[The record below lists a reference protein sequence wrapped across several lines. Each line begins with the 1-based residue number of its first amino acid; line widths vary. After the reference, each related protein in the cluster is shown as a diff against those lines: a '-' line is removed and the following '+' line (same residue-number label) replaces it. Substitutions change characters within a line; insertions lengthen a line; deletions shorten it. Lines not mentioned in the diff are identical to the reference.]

1 VPTKRNQNLKKQIY
15 KSINFQKPKLV
26 IPLCIIFNKNKMKR
40 VVVGLS
46 GGVDS
51 SVAAYLLQQQGY
63 EVIGLFMKN
72 WHDDSVTISNE
83 CPWLE
88 DSNDALL
95 VAEKL
100 GIPFQTVDLSE
111 QYKKKIVDYMFRE
124 YERGRTPNPDVLC
137 NREIKFDVF
146 MKIAMSLGADF
157 VATGHYCR
165 KGEIE
170 KNGIKTYQLLAGAD
184 SNKDQS
190 YFLCQLSQEQLAKSL
205 FPIGELTKPEVR
217 EIASQ
222 MDLVTAE
229 KKDSQGLC
237 FIGKVRLPE
246 FLQQKLQPKEG
257 LIVQIDKNNPI
268 YSNKNQEFES
278 VEAHLKSE
286 SQSIFYNEEMG
297 KIVGKHQGAHYFT
310 TGQRKGL
317 NVGGT
322 TEPLFIIATNVETN
336 IIYTGLG
343 SQHPG
348 LFKKGLFIEKS
359 EVHWVREDLALNNGQ
374 TLEVMARIR
383 YRQPLQKATLHQLET
398 GMYILFEEP
407 QSAITEGQFVA
418 WYLDDELVGS
428 GVIS

>member
-1 VPTKRNQNLKKQIY
+1 
-15 KSINFQKPKLV
+15 
-26 IPLCIIFNKNKMKR
+26 MER

-51 SVAAYLLQQQGY
+51 SVAAYLLQKQGY

-72 WHDDSVTISNE
+72 WHDDSVTISND

-111 QYKKKIVDYMFRE
+111 EYKEKIVDYMFNE
-124 YERGRTPNPDVLC
+124 YEKGRTPNPDVLC

-146 MKIAMSLGADF
+146 MKIALSLGADY
-157 VATGHYCR
+157 VATGHYC
-165 KGEIE
+165 KKSELEVNGE
-170 KNGIKTYQLLAGAD
+170 TVYQLLAGAD
-184 SNKDQS
+184 NNKDQS
-190 YFLCQLSQEQLAKSL
+190 YFLCQLSQEQLSKSL

-217 EIASQ
+217 EIAAE
-222 MDLVTAE
+222 MELITAE

-257 LIVQIDKNNPI
+257 LIIQIDKNNAV
-268 YSNKNQEFES
+268 YNSEVNEGLSTEDTLALASNK
-278 VEAHLKSE
+278 
-286 SQSIFYNEEMG
+286 IRYTPEMG
-297 KIVGKHQGAHYFT
+297 KVVGKHQGAHYFT
-310 TGQRKGL
+310 IGQRKGL

-322 TEPLFIIATNVETN
+322 TDPLFIIATDVTTN
-336 IIYTGLG
+336 TIYTGLS

-348 LFKKGLFIEKS
+348 LFRKGLFIDNA
-359 EVHWVREDLALNNGQ
+359 EVHWIRTDMALANGEQ
-374 TLEVMARIR
+374 MEVMARIR
-383 YRQPLQKATLHQLET
+383 YRQPLQKAILHQFEN
-398 GMYILFEEP
+398 GMYVAFDEP

-418 WYLDDELVGS
+418 WHIGDELVGS

>member
-1 VPTKRNQNLKKQIY
+1 
-15 KSINFQKPKLV
+15 
-26 IPLCIIFNKNKMKR
+26 MKR

-72 WHDDSVTISNE
+72 WHDDSVTISND

-111 QYKKKIVDYMFRE
+111 EYKEKIVDYMFNE
-124 YERGRTPNPDVLC
+124 YEKGRTPNPDVLC

-146 MKIAMSLGADF
+146 MKIALSLGADY
-157 VATGHYCR
+157 VATGHYC
-165 KGEIE
+165 KKSELEVNGE
-170 KNGIKTYQLLAGAD
+170 TVYQLLAGAD
-184 SNKDQS
+184 NNKDQS
-190 YFLCQLSQEQLAKSL
+190 YFLCQLSQEQLSKSL

-217 EIASQ
+217 EIAAE
-222 MDLVTAE
+222 MELVTAE

-246 FLQQKLQPKEG
+246 FLQQKLQTKEG
-257 LIVQIDKNNPI
+257 LIIQIDKNNAVYNSVI
-268 YSNKNQEFES
+268 NEGLSAENTLALASNKI
-278 VEAHLKSE
+278 L
-286 SQSIFYNEEMG
+286 YTPDMG
-297 KIVGKHQGAHYFT
+297 KVVGKHQGAHYFT
-310 TGQRKGL
+310 IGQRKGL

-322 TEPLFIIATNVETN
+322 TDPLFIIATDVTTN
-336 IIYTGLG
+336 TIYTGLS

-348 LFKKGLFIEKS
+348 LFRKGLFIDKA
-359 EVHWVREDLALNNGQ
+359 EVHWIRTDMALANGEQ
-374 TLEVMARIR
+374 MEVMARIR
-383 YRQPLQKATLHQLET
+383 YRQPLQKAILHQFEN
-398 GMYILFEEP
+398 GMYVSFDEP
-407 QSAITEGQFVA
+407 QSAITEGQFVV
-418 WYLDDELVGS
+418 WHIGDELVGS

>member
-1 VPTKRNQNLKKQIY
+1 
-15 KSINFQKPKLV
+15 
-26 IPLCIIFNKNKMKR
+26 MKR

-51 SVAAYLLQQQGY
+51 SVAAYLLKEQGY

-83 CPWLE
+83 CPWLD
-88 DSNDALL
+88 DSNDAML

-100 GIPFQTVDLSE
+100 GIPFQTVDLSNE
-111 QYKKKIVDYMFRE
+111 YKERIVDYMFNE

-146 MKIAMSLGADF
+146 LKIALNLGADF

-165 KGEIE
+165 KAVFEKDGETIC
-170 KNGIKTYQLLAGAD
+170 QLLSGKD
-184 SNKDQS
+184 KNKDQS
-190 YFLCQLSQEQLAKSL
+190 YFLCQLSQEQLSKTL

-217 EIASQ
+217 QIAADQ
-222 MDLVTAE
+222 NLVTAN

-246 FLQQKLQPKEG
+246 FLQQQLMPKEG
-257 LIVQIDKNNPI
+257 VIVEIPE
-268 YSNKNQEFES
+268 SNKAYSEETPNFDSKEEKLKYLS
-278 VEAHLKSE
+278 KNVEYQIE
-286 SQSIFYNEEMG
+286 DG
-297 KIVGKHQGAHYFT
+297 KIVGMHKGAHYFT
-310 TGQRKGL
+310 KGQRKGL
-317 NVGGT
+317 SVGGT
-322 TEPLFIIATNVETN
+322 PEPLFVIETDVDDN
-336 IIYTGLG
+336 IIYTGQG
-343 SQHPG
+343 KNHPG
-348 LFKKGLFIEKS
+348 LFKKALFVTNDEL
-359 EVHWVREDLALNNGQ
+359 HWIREDLALNLDES
-374 TLEVMARIR
+374 LEVMARIR
-383 YRQPLQKATLHQLET
+383 YRQPLQKAKLHRVDSGLYVEFQEA
-398 GMYILFEEP
+398 

>member
-1 VPTKRNQNLKKQIY
+1 
-15 KSINFQKPKLV
+15 
-26 IPLCIIFNKNKMKR
+26 MKR

-51 SVAAYLLQQQGY
+51 SVAAYLLKEKGY

-88 DSNDALL
+88 DSNDAMI

-100 GIPFQTVDLSE
+100 GIPFQVVDLSE
-111 QYKKKIVDYMFRE
+111 AYKDRIVDYMFRE
-124 YERGRTPNPDVLC
+124 YEMGRTPNPDVLC

-146 MKIAMSLGADF
+146 LKIALDLGADY

-165 KGEIE
+165 KGVFE
-170 KNGIKTYQLLAGAD
+170 KEGREVFQLLSGID
-184 SNKDQS
+184 TNKDQS
-190 YFLCQLSQEQLAKSL
+190 YFLCQLSQEQLSKAL

-217 EIASQ
+217 EIAKAQ
-222 MDLVTAE
+222 DLITAD

-257 LIVQIDKNNPI
+257 TIV
-268 YSNKNQEFES
+268 
-278 VEAHLKSE
+278 
-286 SQSIFYNEEMG
+286 SISDQYPAYHEEMPQFTSKEAELAYHATKIKYNLAAG
-297 KIVGKHQGAHYFT
+297 KAVGKHQGAHYFT
-310 TGQRKGL
+310 KGQRKGL
-317 NVGGT
+317 AVGGT
-322 TEPLFIIATNVETN
+322 VEPLFVIETDVEENV
-336 IIYTGLG
+336 IYVGEG
-343 SQHPG
+343 KNHPG
-348 LFKKGLFIEKS
+348 LYRNVLFVANE
-359 EVHWVREDLALNNGQ
+359 ELHWIREDLIMSTGE
-374 TLEVMARIR
+374 TLEVDARIR
-383 YRQPLQKATLHQLET
+383 YRQPLEKATLYKVEK
-398 GMYILFEEP
+398 GMYVAFENA

-418 WYLDDELVGS
+418 WYQKDNLLGS

>member
-1 VPTKRNQNLKKQIY
+1 
-15 KSINFQKPKLV
+15 
-26 IPLCIIFNKNKMKR
+26 MKR

-51 SVAAYLLQQQGY
+51 SVAAYLLQEQGY

-111 QYKKKIVDYMFRE
+111 QYKEKIVDYMFSE
-124 YERGRTPNPDVLC
+124 YEKGRTPNPDVLC

-146 MKIAMSLGADF
+146 MKIALSLGADF

-165 KGEIE
+165 KGETEVDGKKIF
-170 KNGIKTYQLLAGAD
+170 QLLAGAD
-184 SNKDQS
+184 NNKDQS
-190 YFLCQLSQEQLAKSL
+190 YFLCQLSQEQLSKSL
-205 FPIGELTKPEVR
+205 FPIGELSKPEVR
-217 EIASQ
+217 EIATQ
-222 MDLVTAE
+222 MQLVTAE

-246 FLQQKLQPKEG
+246 FLQQKLQQKEG
-257 LIVQIDKNNPI
+257 LIIQIDKSDLV
-268 YSNKNQEFES
+268 YNKEELQFDSIEQELA
-278 VEAHLKSE
+278 VEARNIS
-286 SQSIFYNEEMG
+286 YNPEMG
-297 KIVGKHQGAHYFT
+297 KVVGKHQGAHYFT

-322 TEPLFIIATNVETN
+322 KEPLFIIATNVETN
-336 IIYTGLG
+336 TIYTGLG
-343 SQHPG
+343 NEHPG
-348 LFKKGLFIEKS
+348 LFKKALFIEKS
-359 EVHWVREDLALNNGQ
+359 EIHWIREDLALANGE
-374 TLEVMARIR
+374 TAAVMARIR
-383 YRQPLQKATLHQLET
+383 YRQPLQKAILHQFES
-398 GMYILFEEP
+398 GMFVQFEDP

-418 WYLDDELVGS
+418 WYLEDELVGS

>member
-1 VPTKRNQNLKKQIY
+1 
-15 KSINFQKPKLV
+15 
-26 IPLCIIFNKNKMKR
+26 MKR

-111 QYKKKIVDYMFRE
+111 EYKEKIVDYMFNE
-124 YERGRTPNPDVLC
+124 YEKGRTPNPDVLC

-146 MKIAMSLGADF
+146 MKIALSLGADF

-170 KNGIKTYQLLAGAD
+170 VKGKKVYQLLAGAD
-184 SNKDQS
+184 TNKDQS

-217 EIASQ
+217 EIALEL
-222 MDLVTAE
+222 DLVTAE
-229 KKDSQGLC
+229 KRDSQGLC

-257 LIVQIDKNNPI
+257 QIIQIDKGISEYNFI
-268 YSNKNQEFES
+268 KQEELS
-278 VEAHLKSE
+278 VE
-286 SQSIFYNEEMG
+286 EELLFDSRKIGYTPTMG
-297 KIVGKHQGAHYFT
+297 KVVGKHQGAHYFT
-310 TGQRKGL
+310 IGQRKGL

-322 TEPLFIIATNVETN
+322 TDPLFIISTNVVTN
-336 IIYTGLG
+336 TIYTGLG

-348 LFKKGLFIEKS
+348 LFRKALFIEKS
-359 EVHWVREDLALNNGQ
+359 EVHWIRTDLAIANGE
-374 TLEVMARIR
+374 TMEVMARIR
-383 YRQPLQKATLHQLET
+383 YRQPLQKATLYQFDK
-398 GMYILFEEP
+398 GMYVAFEEP

>member
-1 VPTKRNQNLKKQIY
+1 
-15 KSINFQKPKLV
+15 
-26 IPLCIIFNKNKMKR
+26 MKR

-51 SVAAYLLQQQGY
+51 SVAAYLLLQQGY

-111 QYKKKIVDYMFRE
+111 EYKEKIVDYMFNE
-124 YERGRTPNPDVLC
+124 YEKGRTPNPDVLC

-146 MKIAMSLGADF
+146 MKIALSLGADY
-157 VATGHYCR
+157 VATGHYCQ
-165 KGEIE
+165 KNEIE
-170 KNGIKTYQLLAGAD
+170 VNGKTVYQLIAGAD

-205 FPIGELTKPEVR
+205 FPIGALTKPEVR
-217 EIASQ
+217 EIAAE

-257 LIVQIDKNNPI
+257 KIVQIDKNNPI
-268 YSNKNQEFES
+268 YTIERPTNLS
-278 VEAHLKSE
+278 VEEELKWDAHKRNYLPT
-286 SQSIFYNEEMG
+286 MG
-297 KIVGKHQGAHYFT
+297 KVVGKHQGAHYFT
-310 TGQRKGL
+310 IGQRKGL

-322 TEPLFIIATNVETN
+322 TDPLFIIATNVETN
-336 IIYTGLG
+336 TIYTGLT
-343 SQHPG
+343 SHHPG
-348 LFKKGLFIEKS
+348 LFRNALFIEKS
-359 EVHWVREDLALNNGQ
+359 EVHWIRTDL
-374 TLEVMARIR
+374 TLKVGETMDVMTRIR
-383 YRQPLQKATLHQLET
+383 YRQPLQKATLHQFED
-398 GMYILFEEP
+398 GMYIRFDEP
-407 QSAITEGQFVA
+407 QSAITEGQFAA
-418 WYLDDELVGS
+418 WYFDSELVGS

>member
-1 VPTKRNQNLKKQIY
+1 
-15 KSINFQKPKLV
+15 
-26 IPLCIIFNKNKMKR
+26 MKR

-51 SVAAYLLQQQGY
+51 SVAAYLLKEQGY

-111 QYKKKIVDYMFRE
+111 QYQEKIVDYMFKE
-124 YERGRTPNPDVLC
+124 YENGRTPNPDVLC

-146 MKIAMSLGADF
+146 MKIAVSLGADY

-165 KGEIE
+165 KNTIE
-170 KNGIKTYQLLAGAD
+170 VEGKEVHQLLAGKD
-184 SNKDQS
+184 DNKDQS
-190 YFLCQLSQEQLAKSL
+190 YFLCQLSQDQLAKAL

-217 EIASQ
+217 EIATK
-222 MDLVTAE
+222 MELVTAE

-257 LIVQIDKNNPI
+257 LIVEIPANNQIYLNPKPRFE
-268 YSNKNQEFES
+268 NLEAELAFES
-278 VEAHLKSE
+278 KNKDYSDA
-286 SQSIFYNEEMG
+286 NG
-297 KIVGKHQGAHYFT
+297 IVKGKHQGAHYFT
-310 TGQRKGL
+310 NGQRRGL

-322 TEPLFIIATNVETN
+322 KEGLFVIQTDVVNN
-336 IIYTGLG
+336 IIYVGEG
-343 SQHPG
+343 ANHPG
-348 LFKKGLFIEKS
+348 LFKNTLFVKS
-359 EVHWVREDLALNNGQ
+359 DEVHWIRQDLKLAVGDK
-374 TLEVMARIR
+374 TEVMARIR
-383 YRQPLQKATLHQLET
+383 YRQPLQKATLHQFES
-398 GMYILFEEP
+398 GMFVQFENP

-418 WYLDDELVGS
+418 WYIDDELQGS

>member
-1 VPTKRNQNLKKQIY
+1 
-15 KSINFQKPKLV
+15 
-26 IPLCIIFNKNKMKR
+26 MKR

-51 SVAAYLLQQQGY
+51 SVAAYLLQKQGY

-111 QYKKKIVDYMFRE
+111 QYKEKIVDYMFNE
-124 YERGRTPNPDVLC
+124 YEKGRTPNPDVLC

-146 MKIAMSLGADF
+146 MKIAISLGADF

-170 KNGIKTYQLLAGAD
+170 VNGKLTYQLLAGAD
-184 SNKDQS
+184 GNKDQS
-190 YFLCQLSQEQLAKSL
+190 YFLCQLSQEQLSKSL
-205 FPIGELTKPEVR
+205 FPIGELTKPQVR
-217 EIASQ
+217 EIALA
-222 MDLVTAE
+222 MELVTAE

-237 FIGKVRLPE
+237 FIGKVRLPD
-246 FLQQKLQPKEG
+246 FLQQKLQQKEG
-257 LIVQIDKNNPI
+257 LIIEIDKNN
-268 YSNKNQEFES
+268 S
-278 VEAHLKSE
+278 V
-286 SQSIFYNEEMG
+286 FYNKKEIVSDDFDSLIAISQKINFKPEMG

-310 TGQRKGL
+310 VGQRKGL

-322 TEPLFIIATNVETN
+322 KEPLFIIATDIESN
-336 IIYTGLG
+336 IIYVGLG
-343 SQHPG
+343 SEHPG
-348 LFKKGLFIEKS
+348 LFRKS
-359 EVHWVREDLALNNGQ
+359 LLVNSSEIHWVREDLKLQENQ
-374 TLEVMARIR
+374 KMEVMARIR
-383 YRQPLQKATLHQLET
+383 YRQPLQKATLTQTKL
-398 GMYILFEEP
+398 GLFVTFDDE

-418 WYLDDELVGS
+418 WYENDELLGS

>member
-1 VPTKRNQNLKKQIY
+1 
-15 KSINFQKPKLV
+15 
-26 IPLCIIFNKNKMKR
+26 MKR

-111 QYKKKIVDYMFRE
+111 EYKEKIVDYMFNE
-124 YERGRTPNPDVLC
+124 YEKGRTPNPDVLC

-146 MKIAMSLGADF
+146 MKIAISLGADY

-165 KGEIE
+165 KGELEVNGE
-170 KNGIKTYQLLAGAD
+170 KVYQLLAGAD
-184 SNKDQS
+184 NNKDQS
-190 YFLCQLSQEQLAKSL
+190 YFLCQLSQEQLSKSL

-217 EIASQ
+217 EIATQ
-222 MDLVTAE
+222 LDLVTAE
-229 KKDSQGLC
+229 KRDSQGLC

-246 FLQQKLQPKEG
+246 FLQQKLQAKEG
-257 LIVQIDKNNPI
+257 QIIQIDKGNPE
-268 YSNKNQEFES
+268 YFYEKVAGLS
-278 VEAHLKSE
+278 VE
-286 SQSIFYNEEMG
+286 EELLLDSRKIGYTPTMG
-297 KIVGKHQGAHYFT
+297 KLVGKHQGAHYFT
-310 TGQRKGL
+310 IGQRKGL

-322 TEPLFIIATNVETN
+322 TDPLFIIATNVVTN
-336 IIYTGLG
+336 TIYTGLG

-348 LFKKGLFIEKS
+348 LFKKALFIEKS
-359 EVHWVREDLALNNGQ
+359 EVHWIRTDLSLANGE
-374 TLEVMARIR
+374 TMEVMARIR
-383 YRQPLQKATLHQLET
+383 YRQPLQKATLHQFEN
-398 GMYILFEEP
+398 GMYVAFEEP
-407 QSAITEGQFVA
+407 QSAITEGQFAA
-418 WYLDDELVGS
+418 WYVEDELVGS

>member
-1 VPTKRNQNLKKQIY
+1 
-15 KSINFQKPKLV
+15 
-26 IPLCIIFNKNKMKR
+26 MKR

-51 SVAAYLLQQQGY
+51 SVTAHLLKEQGY

-88 DSNDALL
+88 DSNDAMI

-100 GIPFQTVDLSE
+100 GIPFQVVDLSN
-111 QYKKKIVDYMFRE
+111 QYKERIVDYMFDE
-124 YERGRTPNPDVLC
+124 YEKGRTPNPDILC

-146 MKIAMSLGADF
+146 MDIALKLGADY

-165 KGEIE
+165 KDEEIIDGNPVY
-170 KNGIKTYQLLAGAD
+170 KLLAGKD
-184 SNKDQS
+184 NNKDQS
-190 YFLCQLSQEQLAKSL
+190 YFLCQLSQEQLTKAL

-217 EIASQ
+217 EIAKKAN
-222 MDLVTAE
+222 LITAE

-257 LIVQIDKNNPI
+257 VIVTIPLDFEQYTK
-268 YSNKNQEFES
+268 SALKFENK
-278 VEAHLKSE
+278 EAELAYFSTKFSYKKE
-286 SQSIFYNEEMG
+286 DG
-297 KIVGKHQGAHYFT
+297 KVVGKHQGAHYFT
-310 TGQRKGL
+310 KGQRKGL

-322 TEPLFIIATNVETN
+322 KEGLYVIETDVVENV
-336 IIYTGLG
+336 IYTGEG
-343 SQHPG
+343 KSHNG
-348 LFKKGLFIEKS
+348 LYRNVLFVSNE
-359 EVHWVREDLALNNGQ
+359 ELHWIREDLALKPEETMN
-374 TLEVMARIR
+374 VDARIR
-383 YRQPLQKATLHQLET
+383 YRQVLEKATLYKVESGLYVE
-398 GMYILFEEP
+398 FRNK
-407 QSAITEGQFVA
+407 QSAIQEGQFVA
-418 WYLDDELVGS
+418 WYQNEELLGS

>member
-1 VPTKRNQNLKKQIY
+1 
-15 KSINFQKPKLV
+15 
-26 IPLCIIFNKNKMKR
+26 MKR

-111 QYKKKIVDYMFRE
+111 QYKEKIVDYMFNE
-124 YERGRTPNPDVLC
+124 YEKGRTPNPDVLC

-146 MKIAMSLGADF
+146 MKIAMSLDADY
-157 VATGHYCR
+157 VATGHYCQ
-165 KGEIE
+165 KSEIE
-170 KNGIKTYQLLAGAD
+170 VDGKTVYQLKAGAD
-184 SNKDQS
+184 INKDQS
-190 YFLCQLSQEQLAKSL
+190 YFLCQLSQEQLAKAL
-205 FPIGELTKPEVR
+205 FPIGNLTKPEVR
-217 EIASQ
+217 EIAAE
-222 MDLVTAE
+222 MDLITAE

-257 LIVQIDKNNPI
+257 VIVQIDKNHPVYQSI
-268 YSNKNQEFES
+268 QPEGLSLEERLAFESNKI
-278 VEAHLKSE
+278 K
-286 SQSIFYNEEMG
+286 YTPEMG
-297 KIVGKHQGAHYFT
+297 KVVGKHQGAHYFT
-310 TGQRKGL
+310 IGQRKGL

-322 TEPLFIIATNVETN
+322 TDPLFIIATDVETN
-336 IIYTGLG
+336 TIYTGLT

-348 LFKKGLFIEKS
+348 LYRKALFIANS
-359 EVHWVREDLALNNGQ
+359 ELHWVRTDLALANGESM
-374 TLEVMARIR
+374 EVMARIR
-383 YRQPLQKATLHQLET
+383 YRQALQKATLYQFET
-398 GMYILFEEP
+398 GMYVAFEEP

-418 WYLDDELVGS
+418 WHLGEELVGS

>member
-1 VPTKRNQNLKKQIY
+1 
-15 KSINFQKPKLV
+15 
-26 IPLCIIFNKNKMKR
+26 MKR

-111 QYKKKIVDYMFRE
+111 QYKEKIVDYMFSE
-124 YERGRTPNPDVLC
+124 YGKGRTPNPDVLC

-146 MKIAMSLGADF
+146 MKIALSLGADY

-165 KGEIE
+165 KSEVEVNGE
-170 KNGIKTYQLLAGAD
+170 KVYQLLAGAD
-184 SNKDQS
+184 TNKDQS
-190 YFLCQLSQEQLAKSL
+190 YFLCQLSQEQLSKSL

-217 EIASQ
+217 EIAAE
-222 MDLVTAE
+222 MELVTAE

-257 LIVQIDKNNPI
+257 SIIQIDKNDTI
-268 YSNKNQEFES
+268 YAVEDQEGLSVQQALVLVSNKI
-278 VEAHLKSE
+278 A
-286 SQSIFYNEEMG
+286 YTPEMG
-297 KIVGKHQGAHYFT
+297 KVVGKHQGAHYFT
-310 TGQRKGL
+310 IGQRKGL
-317 NVGGT
+317 NVGGNKD
-322 TEPLFIIATNVETN
+322 PLFIIATDVETN
-336 IIYTGLG
+336 TIYTGLS

-348 LFKKGLFIEKS
+348 LFKKGLFVEKS
-359 EVHWVREDLALNNGQ
+359 EVHWIRTDLTLANGEEM
-374 TLEVMARIR
+374 EVMARIR
-383 YRQPLQKATLHQLET
+383 YRQPLQSATLHQFED
-398 GMYILFEEP
+398 GMYVSFREP

-418 WYLDDELVGS
+418 WYIEDELVGS